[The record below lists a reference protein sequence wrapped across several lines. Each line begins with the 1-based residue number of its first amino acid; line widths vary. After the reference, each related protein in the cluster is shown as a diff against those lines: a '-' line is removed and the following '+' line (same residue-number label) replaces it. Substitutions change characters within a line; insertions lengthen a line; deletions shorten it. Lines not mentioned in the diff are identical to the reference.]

1 MGYIYI
7 YIYILE
13 DGFKDLNKVNPKA
26 AESLEI
32 VAIWKKKKRKED
44 GFNIVSL
51 IYIYNSSFGPPCVI
65 YELSHG
71 SRYYSWRW
79 PSCVHWSYIIKF

>member
-1 MGYIYI
+1 M
-7 YIYILE
+7 
-13 DGFKDLNKVNPKA
+13 DLNKVNPKA

-51 IYIYNSSFGPPCVI
+51 IDIYIYI
-65 YELSHG
+65 
-71 SRYYSWRW
+71 
-79 PSCVHWSYIIKF
+79 YIILVLGYRV

>member
-1 MGYIYI
+1 MNMALTFGVIYIRQIYHFSWVIYI

-44 GFNIVSL
+44 GFNVISL
-51 IYIYNSSFGPPCVI
+51 RYIYIYI
-65 YELSHG
+65 
-71 SRYYSWRW
+71 
-79 PSCVHWSYIIKF
+79 